1 MEGTDDDVRSGCDS
15 RVAVDKNLKLKV
27 DRMVGGHGG
36 VVTYADSLKAAV
48 PAASSN

>member
-15 RVAVDKNLKLKV
+15 RVAVDKLKV

-36 VVTYADSLKAAV
+36 VGTYADSLKAAV

>member
-1 MEGTDDDVRSGCDS
+1 MEGTDDDVRSDCDS

-36 VVTYADSLKAAV
+36 VGTYALKAAV
-48 PAASSN
+48 PAALSN